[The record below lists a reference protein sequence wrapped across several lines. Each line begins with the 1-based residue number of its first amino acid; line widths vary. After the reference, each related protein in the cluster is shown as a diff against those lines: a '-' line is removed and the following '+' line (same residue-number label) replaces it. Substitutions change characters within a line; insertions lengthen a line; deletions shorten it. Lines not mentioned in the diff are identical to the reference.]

1 MPWRPAWELGM
12 RSGRDRPAPRGS
24 RSKASVSTKLTPTS
38 AVIPERLLDGFPSLS
53 PDQSWGH
60 WWRIHWDG
68 LGPWFFA
75 SDDGSRAESKVGRF
89 DLPLPLGTCYV
100 TEQPLPGMAEHLRT
114 PDVSAR
120 EAQQSANQRA
130 MSAMPLNP
138 WFGKPLADFASPSV
152 AKQGGPPD
160 VALLT
165 RAEGRLWA
173 LAAREAGYHGI
184 RYRLGQDPCRRIGL
198 ALFCEYGERHLPFH
212 STVALPVRPRNELL
226 ALFGTYRGDD
236 PQAA

>member
-1 MPWRPAWELGM
+1 MDT
-12 RSGRDRPAPRGS
+12 RSGRDRLAPPGS
-24 RSKASVSTKLTPTS
+24 RSRATVSTKLTPTTS
-38 AVIPERLLDGFPSLS
+38 AVIPERLLDGFPSLI
-53 PDQSWGH
+53 PDESCGH
-60 WWRIHWDG
+60 WWRIHWDD

-100 TEQPLPGMAEHLRT
+100 TEQPLPGLAEHLRT

-120 EAQQSANQRA
+120 EAQESANLRA
-130 MSAMPLNP
+130 MTAMPLNP

-152 AKQGGPPD
+152 SEHGGPPD
-160 VALLT
+160 VALLS
-165 RAEGRLWA
+165 RAEGRRWA
-173 LAAREAGYHGI
+173 LAAREAGYYGI

-198 ALFCEYGERHLPFH
+198 ALFCKYGERDLPFH